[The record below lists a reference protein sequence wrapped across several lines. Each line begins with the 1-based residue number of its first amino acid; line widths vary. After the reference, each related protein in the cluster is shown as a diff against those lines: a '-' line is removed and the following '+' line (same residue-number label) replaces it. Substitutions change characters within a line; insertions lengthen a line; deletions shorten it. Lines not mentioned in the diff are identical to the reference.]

1 MSDNNTAW
9 AIAAHSV
16 AQYLPQAAADG
27 SLERVSARVLAVR
40 LSNAPDSYPDFS
52 ESAVYTA
59 AKSPSA
65 FALAMMALRST
76 LMSTSIW
83 PGHVYSYHQIQSS
96 GAWALYNA
104 IDPTFQVGTSMHP
117 VRQMLDE
124 ALNPAYNPEFMA
136 TVFSGEASALPATPV
151 EGPYVPR
158 VHEAYANNGP
168 LGANSSNTLYSLM
181 PSKVRARAP
190 VAPALRALPRSLC
203 GAAVARRNNMQ
214 RDCLNFP

>member
-1 MSDNNTAW
+1 VSDNNTAW

-40 LSNAPDSYPDFS
+40 LSNAPDSYPNFS

-65 FALAMMALRST
+65 FALAMLALRST

-83 PGHVYSYHQIQSS
+83 PGHVYSFHQIQSA

-124 ALNPAYNPEFMA
+124 ALNPAYNPEFLA
-136 TVFSGEASALPATPV
+136 TVFGGTASALPATPV

-168 LGANSSNTLYSLM
+168 LGVNSSNTLYSLM
-181 PSKVRARAP
+181 PSKVRARARRP
-190 VAPALRALPRSLC
+190 RPACTAPHALLGGC
-203 GAAVARRNNMQ
+203 GAAQ
-214 RDCLNFP
+214 